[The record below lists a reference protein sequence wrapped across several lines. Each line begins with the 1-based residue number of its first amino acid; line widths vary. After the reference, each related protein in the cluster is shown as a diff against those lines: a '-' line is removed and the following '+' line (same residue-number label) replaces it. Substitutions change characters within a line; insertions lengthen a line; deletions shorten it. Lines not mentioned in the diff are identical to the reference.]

1 MKPGVVTPILGDEPA
16 DALKEILEHLS
27 SPADLDH
34 HPWTKSRM
42 VQAAAMS
49 LAGLSEK
56 GKGQQL
62 VTAIINLFPRMRP
75 ATPPRQGKRLDTRWG
90 EFGIL
95 AARYFAPLVY
105 GTPTPSSL
113 RDAWGGIDP
122 AIQWFVYGRSDG
134 ALSDSEK
141 AKYLLVGN
149 EPEVAPISTLSDWHR
164 NGMKRFADIILYWE
178 THLQRSELDQ
188 GHGESHPANLS
199 RPTRG
204 KSAKRIALAVIGSL
218 LLFVLIFAGIKAYR
232 IYGLLQQV
240 RSDVTDLEQSLP
252 STMSLNG
259 LRQASASLPRLDADL
274 TSLKTEVQPIL
285 WLGPSLSWVPTYG
298 GDLSQAGN
306 LLDLAQHLTALAQDA
321 NQAFGPVLESTSY
334 SSTNSNASGLSGLVN
349 QLSSAQPLLQQAQIE
364 FQQARTAREQLD
376 ISVLSPSIQNLI
388 TQKLDPGMSWIG
400 DGLSLA
406 ISLPSVLGA
415 GQDGPKTYLLL
426 VQNEDEL
433 RPTGGFITA
442 VGKLVLDH
450 GHVVDL
456 SFEDSGSLDNWSMP
470 YPMAPWQLNQYMD
483 SPVLIL
489 RDVNWFPDFPTA
501 VLYLKELY
509 AYTHQNTVNGVIA
522 FDQQMLIMLLQTLG
536 PLNVS
541 GVPYPITS
549 DNVVSYM
556 RASKLPQSGEQPLS
570 PGGDYGKDFIR
581 TITNAVIQ
589 KVLRDGTSE
598 WRPLS
603 QTFLR
608 ALQERHLIL
617 QMDNPDMESVLAR
630 RDWNG
635 ALYSNGGDFLTVI
648 DTNVGFNKTTA
659 VVVTSLAYDVDL
671 TNLSAPVGNLV
682 VSHANHASADIPC
695 APRGGNVEV
704 TAEEYYP
711 IDRCYWDYMRIYV
724 PLGTTLNSAVPQSI
738 PASWMI
744 LNQPV
749 APQVDILD
757 EGEQGLQGFGT
768 MLVVPGGQTIT
779 TTMQFALPAAQI
791 LVKDTVTH
799 AFTYN
804 LTVRKQPGTVAIPLT
819 LRIHLPNNVNI
830 ISASSGGVLQ
840 GKDLLFQTTLATDLN
855 IDVIFRSP

>member
-1 MKPGVVTPILGDEPA
+1 MKSGVVTPGLGDEPK

-27 SPADLDH
+27 SPAHLDH
-34 HPWTKSRM
+34 HPWTESRM

-49 LAGLSEK
+49 STGLSEK

-62 VTAIINLFPRMRP
+62 VVAIIDLFPRMRP

-113 RDAWGGIDP
+113 RDAWGWIDP

-141 AKYLLVGN
+141 EKYLLVGN

-164 NGMKRFADIILYWE
+164 NGMKRFADIILNWE
-178 THLQRSELDQ
+178 THLQQSESDH
-188 GHGESHPANLS
+188 GNGESHPANS
-199 RPTRG
+199 SQPTRG
-204 KSAKRIALAVIGSL
+204 KLVKRIVLTVIASL
-218 LLFVLIFAGIKAYR
+218 LLLFLIFAGIKAYR
-232 IYGLLQQV
+232 IYGLLQRV
-240 RSDVTDLEQSLP
+240 RSDITSLEQSLP
-252 STMSLNG
+252 STMSLSG

-274 TSLKTEVQPIL
+274 TSLKIEVQPLIGL
-285 WLGPSLSWVPTYG
+285 SPSLRWVPTYG

-306 LLDLAQHLTALAQDA
+306 LLDLAQHLTASAQDA
-321 NQAFGPVLESTSY
+321 NQALGPVLESTS
-334 SSTNSNASGLSGLVN
+334 SSLTNSNASGLSGLVN
-349 QLSSAQPLLQQAQIE
+349 QLSSAQPLLQQAQTE
-364 FQQARTAREQLD
+364 FQQARTARGQLD
-376 ISVLSPSIQNLI
+376 VKVLSPSIQNLI
-388 TQKLDPGMSWIG
+388 NQKLDPGMTWMG

-442 VGKLVLDH
+442 VGKLVVDH

-489 RDVNWFPDFPTA
+489 RDTNWFPDFPTS

-522 FDQQMLIMLLQTLG
+522 FDQHMLIMLLQTLG

-541 GVPYPITS
+541 GVPYPITA
-549 DNVVSYM
+549 DNVVGYM
-556 RASKLPQSGEQPLS
+556 RASKSPQAGGQPLS
-570 PGGDYGKDFIR
+570 PGGDYKDFIR
-581 TITNAVIQ
+581 TIANAIIQ
-589 KVLRDGTSE
+589 KVLSDGPSE
-598 WRPLS
+598 WRSLS
-603 QTFLR
+603 QTFLQ

-630 RDWNG
+630 RNWNG

-659 VVVTSLAYDVDL
+659 VVGTSLAYDVDL

-682 VSHANHASADIPC
+682 VSHTNHASADIPC
-695 APRGGNVEV
+695 APRGGSVDV
-704 TAEEYYP
+704 TVEEYYP
-711 IDRCYWDYMRIYV
+711 IDRCYWDYMRIYA
-724 PLGTTLNSAVPQSI
+724 PLGTTLISAVPQSI

-749 APQVDILD
+749 APQVDVLN
-757 EGEQGLQGFGT
+757 EGEPGLQGFGT

-791 LVKDTVTH
+791 LMKDAVAHTL
-799 AFTYN
+799 TYN
-804 LTVRKQPGTVAIPLT
+804 LTIRKQPGTVAVPLT
-819 LRIHLPNNVNI
+819 LRIHLPNNVDI
-830 ISASSGGVLQ
+830 ISASSGGTVQ
-840 GKDLLFQTTLATDLN
+840 GKNLLFQTNLNTDVN
-855 IDVIFRSP
+855 VQVVFSSP